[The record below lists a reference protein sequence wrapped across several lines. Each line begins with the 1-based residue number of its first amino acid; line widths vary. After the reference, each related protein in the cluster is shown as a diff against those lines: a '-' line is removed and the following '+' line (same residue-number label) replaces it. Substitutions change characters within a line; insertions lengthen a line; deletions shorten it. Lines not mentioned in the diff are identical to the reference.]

1 MTNKPTS
8 TSATTAPAGVLA
20 IVCAT
25 LVVLVAITATLMALE
40 VDTTQLTSLITA
52 AIVPTIA
59 SLLALDQVR
68 KTREVVD
75 DARQGVERVEHK
87 VNGRMSELI
96 SIAAAA
102 GYDTTRFA
110 DLAPDPARSPSDT

>member
-1 MTNKPTS
+1 MTIKPS
-8 TSATTAPAGVLA
+8 STTAPAGVLA

-25 LVVLVAITATLMALE
+25 LVVLVAITAALMALD
-40 VDTTQLTSLITA
+40 VDTTPLTSLITA

-75 DARQGVERVEHK
+75 DARQSVARVETK

-102 GYDTTRFA
+102 GHDTTRYA
-110 DLAPDPARSPSDT
+110 DLVGDEPPTSG